1 MLRHCR
7 HTHSLPVAPL
17 CPSVE
22 NSEVAVQVILLI
34 HIYEEGHGLGDSWLA
49 SHISGSLRYLYTPH
63 PFGASVRMQ
72 ISMCIPAA

>member
-7 HTHSLPVAPL
+7 HTHSFPGAPL

-22 NSEVAVQVILLI
+22 SSEVAIQVILLI
-34 HIYEEGHGLGDSWLA
+34 HIYEEGHDSWLA

-63 PFGASVRMQ
+63 PFGASVRTQ
-72 ISMCIPAA
+72 ISMCIPAAQP